1 MVRALNRLSAREV
14 ATQKKPGRHF
24 DGGGLCLFISP
35 DLSRRRWTF
44 QFRWH
49 GRKCE
54 MGLGSPDT
62 VPLAKARERAAA
74 ARLAVQNRSNPL
86 EEKRA
91 ALDAQRRGVEEHQL
105 ARSNARTFGQVA
117 DELIESKGA
126 GWRNAKHRAQWQMT
140 LEIYAAPL
148 RTLPVAEVTT
158 EHILAA
164 LQPIWIS
171 KPETASRTRGRIEAV
186 IDGARARGLIPADT
200 ANPARWKGHLANL
213 LPPRERLSRGH
224 HAALPWKELPDF
236 MVRLRERPGLSG
248 RALEWTILTAAR
260 LGEALGTRWGE
271 INLSDRVWEIPKE
284 RMKPKRGHRVPLS
297 PPAMAL
303 LTSLPA
309 GEPDDLVFPG
319 FKPGKPLSDMVMKSL
334 FTRMNEGG
342 ITSQGFRSTFR
353 DWAGEATSHP
363 REVCE
368 AALAHAVGDAVEL
381 AFRRGDALEKR
392 RVLMCDW
399 ATYCGSVKSTRIAPG
414 DA

>member
-14 ATQKKPGRHF
+14 ATLKTPGRHF
-24 DGGGLCLFISP
+24 DGGGLCLFISS
-35 DLSRRRWTF
+35 DSSRRRWTF
-44 QFRWH
+44 QFRWQ

-62 VPLAKARERAAA
+62 VSLAKARESAAA
-74 ARLAVQNRSNPL
+74 ARLAVQNGSNPL

-91 ALDAQRRGVEEHQL
+91 ALDVQRQNVEAQQL
-105 ARSNARTFGQVA
+105 SRSKVRTFGQVA
-117 DELIESKGA
+117 DYLIESKGA
-126 GWRNAKHRAQWQMT
+126 GWRNAKHRAQWSMT

-148 RTLPVAEVTT
+148 RPLPVAEVTT

-164 LQPIWIS
+164 LQPIWTS

-186 IDGARARGLIPADT
+186 IDAARARGLIPADT

-224 HAALPWKELPDF
+224 HAALPWKVLPEF
-236 MVRLRERPGLSG
+236 MVRLRERPGLSA

-260 LGEALGTRWGE
+260 LGEALGARWGE
-271 INLSDRVWEIPKE
+271 IDLVEGVWEIPKE
-284 RMKPKRGHRVPLS
+284 RMKAKREHRVPLS

-303 LTSLPA
+303 LAALPA
-309 GEPDDLVFPG
+309 GEPDALIFPG

-334 FTRMNEGG
+334 FTRMDETG
-342 ITSQGFRSTFR
+342 ITSHGFRSTFR
-353 DWAGEATSHP
+353 DWAGEATSYP

-381 AFRRGDALEKR
+381 AYRRGDALEKR

-399 ATYCGSVKSTRIAPG
+399 ATYCGSAMGARIAPAG
-414 DA
+414 S

>member
-14 ATQKKPGRHF
+14 ATLKTTGRHF

-44 QFRWH
+44 QFRWQ

-62 VPLAKARERAAA
+62 VPLSKARELAAA
-74 ARLAVQNRSNPL
+74 ARLAVQNGSNPL
-86 EEKRA
+86 EEKRT
-91 ALDAQRRGVEEHQL
+91 ALDAQRRDVEANQL
-105 ARSNARTFGQVA
+105 ARSKARTFGQVA
-117 DELIESKGA
+117 DDLIESKGA
-126 GWRNAKHRAQWQMT
+126 GWRNAKHRAQWSMT

-164 LQPIWIS
+164 LQPIWTS

-186 IDGARARGLIPADT
+186 IDAARARGLIPADT

-213 LPPRERLSRGH
+213 LPPQQRLSRGH
-224 HAALPWKELPDF
+224 HAALPWKELPVF
-236 MVRLRERPGLSG
+236 MIRLRERSG
-248 RALEWTILTAAR
+248 PSARALEWTILTAAR

-271 INLSDRVWEIPKE
+271 IDLSDLVWEIPKE
-284 RMKPKRGHRVPLS
+284 RMKAKRAHRVPLS

-303 LTSLPA
+303 LASLPA

-334 FTRMNEGG
+334 FTRMNAGG
-342 ITSQGFRSTFR
+342 ITSHGFRSTFR
-353 DWAGEATSHP
+353 DWAGEATGHP

-381 AFRRGDALEKR
+381 AYRRGDALEKR

-399 ATYCGSVKSTRIAPG
+399 AEYCDSAMGSRAAPKS
-414 DA
+414 